1 MRSISLLCCALAAA
15 LGCAAPQSK
24 PDVERGVLGYVPD
37 GDTTVIDEY
46 TRTATTLQGVVRPQI
61 PGAKFGWARYRVEF
75 GPSGD
80 ATRAELAV
88 GPYGTGPESE
98 PRRVWTTTIGNGEIV
113 EVSTA
118 GTTTR
123 ARAAGPVV
131 PLFPPSMA
139 MFNEVIRRTHRLS
152 ATRGRADVLIYPL
165 ASGGELHSATVQ
177 WLARDTAAVSYHG
190 EPPVHY
196 AVDSRGRVL
205 SATHPR
211 EGRQIMV
218 RLR

>member
-1 MRSISLLCCALAAA
+1 MRPVLLVSYALSAA
-15 LGCAAPQSK
+15 LGCAAPQPQ
-24 PDVERGVLGYVPD
+24 PDVERGVLGYVHD
-37 GDTTVIDEY
+37 GDTTVIEEY
-46 TRTATTLQGVVRPQI
+46 TRTATTLHGVVRPQI

-75 GPSGD
+75 SPSGD

-98 PRRVWTTTIGNGEIV
+98 PRRVWTTTIGNGEII

-118 GTTTR
+118 GTIER
-123 ARAAGPVV
+123 VRAAGAVV

-139 MFNEVIRRTHRLS
+139 MFNEAIRRTHRLS
-152 ATRGRADVLIYPL
+152 ATRGRADVLIYSL
-165 ASGGELHSATVQ
+165 ASDGELHSATVQ

-190 EPPVHY
+190 GPPLHY
-196 AVDSRGRVL
+196 AVDAGGRVL
-205 SATHPR
+205 SVTDPR
-211 EGRQIMV
+211 DGRHISV